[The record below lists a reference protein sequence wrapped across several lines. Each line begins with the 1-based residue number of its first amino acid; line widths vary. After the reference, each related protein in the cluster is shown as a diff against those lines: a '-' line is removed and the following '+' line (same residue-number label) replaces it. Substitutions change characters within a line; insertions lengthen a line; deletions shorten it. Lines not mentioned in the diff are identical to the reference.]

1 MLQHARQHS
10 ASRIASGALLL
21 ACAGSLALSQD
32 VSITRTPRDSNL
44 SIRLENLNTHVV
56 YDRAGGTYF
65 IVPAGRYSVQLMRDD
80 QQVYQEA
87 EYISADSPPTRTV
100 DPSGSGIIVGL
111 SQGNPNFGA
120 SPCAALQDAA
130 QLAVAIYGIHD
141 ADLQRRRASA
151 DIGDRCGNNADV
163 DTLAGTLAGAYG
175 TTPLGMVILSV
186 EFTQLSPQRG
196 PRHVANP
203 NLDTTSARP
212 TISPAQQPGA
222 NLNGGLVTDLRN
234 GISDVAIDV
243 GGRPFLVCAAMDA
256 NTPLF
261 CDQDGTVM
269 APNVNPHLASLYR
282 LRVKTSPVNHRGVE
296 EDHWTSFVSED
307 EYHATQQ
314 KLANDIQAIQSR
326 LLRQIGQVEADAP
339 SAAGAAG
346 QNARTYPVTEIT
358 SLIATTQ
365 TEIDAA
371 LHDPTLQP
379 LRQAFPKAI
388 AQLSPNSPAAIPA
401 IDAQRIFQQLKLTVE
416 LLEYVSGNL
425 GIDLI
430 FRTTPVETEG
440 ARLTFEAC
448 DRCNP
453 VISQGGQH
461 RFYRGRY
468 HIRVSLDGYVP
479 YEGTLDLVEDP
490 RTILECEMVRVH
502 HTANGHT
509 SSCSLKSQ

>member
-1 MLQHARQHS
+1 MLQHARHLG
-10 ASRIASGALLL
+10 ASRLAPGAILF
-21 ACAGSLALSQD
+21 ACAAGLSLAQD
-32 VSITRTPRDSNL
+32 VSITRTPRDSDMA
-44 SIRLENLNTHVV
+44 IRLENLTTRVV

-65 IVPAGRYSVQLMRDD
+65 IVPAGRYSVQLLRNG

-87 EYISADSPPTRTV
+87 EYISPDSPTTRTV

-111 SQGNPNFGA
+111 SQGNPQFGS

-130 QLAVAIYGIHD
+130 QLAVAMYGIHD

-151 DIGDRCGNNADV
+151 EIGDRCANNADV
-163 DTLAGTLAGAYG
+163 DALAGTLAGAYG

-186 EFTQLSPQRG
+186 EFTQLTPQRG
-196 PRHVANP
+196 PRHVASP
-203 NLDTTSARP
+203 NLDTTLARP
-212 TISPAQQPGA
+212 PISPAQQPGA
-222 NLNGGLVTDLRN
+222 NMNGGLVADLSN

-243 GGRPFLVCAAMDA
+243 GGKPFLVCAAMDA

-282 LRVKTSPVNHRGVE
+282 LRVKTSPVDHRGVE
-296 EDHWTSFVSED
+296 EDHWTSFVSEE

-314 KLANDIQAIQSR
+314 KLASDIQAIQTR
-326 LLRQIGQVEADAP
+326 LLHRIDQLEATVPVAP
-339 SAAGAAG
+339 AGGPNARSYSAAE
-346 QNARTYPVTEIT
+346 VTQLIT
-358 SLIATTQ
+358 TTQ

-371 LHDPTLQP
+371 LRDSTLQP

-388 AQLSPNSPAAIPA
+388 AQLNPNSPPAISG

-430 FRTTPVETEG
+430 LRTTPVESEG
-440 ARLTFEAC
+440 ARLTFDAC

-453 VISQGGQH
+453 VISQGEE
-461 RFYRGRY
+461 RRLYRGRY
-468 HIRVSLDGYVP
+468 HIKVSLDGYAP
-479 YEGTLDLVEDP
+479 YEGWLDLVEDP
-490 RTILECEMVRVH
+490 KTILECEMVRVH
-502 HTANGHT
+502 HSANGRT
-509 SSCSLKSQ
+509 SACSLKSQ